1 MIKSRSFVLAQIFL
15 YLCIAFLPL
24 QVRVLLVDFSAPGSD
39 FFNPYLSHFLY
50 LADVFLLLSL
60 FFVGAQVFLSGG
72 MPKFRGRRVFCLLF
86 AFVGTYF
93 LSIVF
98 SQNSLNSFLYSL
110 KAVEILLI
118 YSFLRSELVDRRTVE
133 WILIGV
139 ISFAACV
146 GILQYFVQGSLGLF
160 ALGEPHIAIETKGV
174 AKLALG
180 SLTALRSYGL
190 FAHPN
195 IFGGYLVFALFLLVR
210 RTRSLKVLN
219 VALFLVCF
227 SALILTFSRSAIVA
241 FVLMMLYFF
250 FQKRTKIFT
259 KKIVAFALVLVGFLL
274 VSNLG
279 QVLIQRFSQGDQVA
293 FEERAL
299 YLELSWE
306 MFKSNPMG
314 VGAGNFT
321 MAMSEYSPVKLMPWQ
336 FQPVHNIYLL
346 VLDELGLVGFL
357 VFLALLTTVLYKQK
371 ACRPLLVALMLI
383 GIFDHYLISL
393 PIGMNL
399 LVLGLLVWD

>member
-1 MIKSRSFVLAQIFL
+1 MINRKIIVLARFFFC
-15 YLCIAFLPL
+15 LCIVFLPL
-24 QVRVLLVDFSAPGSD
+24 QIRVLLVDFSLPGSD

-50 LADVFLLLSL
+50 LADVFLLLTL
-60 FFVGAQVFLSGG
+60 FFVGVNVFLSGSV
-72 MPKFRGRRVFCLLF
+72 PKFRGGRVFYLLL

-93 LSIVF
+93 F
-98 SQNSLNSFLYSL
+98 SLIFSFNPLNSFFYSL
-110 KAVEILLI
+110 KALELLLI
-118 YSFLRSELVDRRTVE
+118 YYLLRAGLVDRRTVE

-146 GILQYFVQGSLGLF
+146 GILQYFTQSSLGLF
-160 ALGEPHIAIETKGV
+160 VLGEPHIAIETKGV

-180 SLTALRSYGL
+180 PLTTLRSYGL

-227 SALILTFSRSAIVA
+227 SALLLTFSRSAIVA

-250 FQKRTKIFT
+250 FQKRAKILT
-259 KKIVAFALVLVGFLL
+259 KKIVAVALVLVGFLL
-274 VSNLG
+274 VSSLG
-279 QVLIQRFSQGDQVA
+279 QVLMQRFSQGDQLA
-293 FEERAL
+293 FDERAL
-299 YLELSWE
+299 YLDISWE

-314 VGAGNFT
+314 VGAGNYT

-346 VLDELGLVGFL
+346 VLNELGVLGFL
-357 VFLALLTTVLYKQK
+357 IFLALLSCAFYKQK
-371 ACRPLLVALMLI
+371 AYRPLLVALMLI
-383 GIFDHYLISL
+383 GVFDHYLISL
-393 PIGMNL
+393 PVGMNL
-399 LVLGLLVWD
+399 LILGLVVGD